1 MALEKELRREGK
13 KAEQTAK
20 HMTKR
25 LLLNLAN
32 IIRFQHSFHTEFS
45 FEKHPSQSSELCC
58 HFIFAKDQKKK
69 TAEFKPNISS
79 LTHSA
84 QPLCAA
90 PPQTS
95 RKDLK
100 LFYLPLHYQQ

>member
-32 IIRFQHSFHTEFS
+32 MIRFQHSFHTEFS

-58 HFIFAKDQKKK
+58 HFIFAKDQKNPKK
-69 TAEFKPNISS
+69 KNS
-79 LTHSA
+79 
-84 QPLCAA
+84 
-90 PPQTS
+90 
-95 RKDLK
+95 
-100 LFYLPLHYQQ
+100 